1 MLDGVVVSRAAARCR
16 RPQCRAQLC
25 GALDRLEAL
34 PVVKDAKAEAK
45 PHLGR
50 VICNMWCGCK
60 HSKSSLRQPAV
71 LLNKKPITDAAAVPS
86 FLVPTEKLIIKIA
99 KEQHAGCLAA
109 AEAAKAE
116 ARQITGEHAREQLL
130 HGSHACPRG
139 R

>member
-1 MLDGVVVSRAAARCR
+1 
-16 RPQCRAQLC
+16 
-25 GALDRLEAL
+25 
-34 PVVKDAKAEAK
+34 
-45 PHLGR
+45 
-50 VICNMWCGCK
+50 MWCGCK

-86 FLVPTEKLIIKIA
+86 FLVATEKLIIKIA
-99 KEQHAGCLAA
+99 KEHAGCLAA

-116 ARQITGEHAREQLL
+116 ARQTGEYAREQLL